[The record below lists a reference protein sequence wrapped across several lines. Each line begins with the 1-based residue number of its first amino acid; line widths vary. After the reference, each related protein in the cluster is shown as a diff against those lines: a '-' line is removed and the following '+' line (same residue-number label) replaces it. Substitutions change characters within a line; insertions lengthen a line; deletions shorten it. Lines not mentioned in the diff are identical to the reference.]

1 MKPGTDLSPA
11 LQWPRPIVRPLLL
24 ALVFVLAGCS
34 QIPLHVQQSF
44 QASPAAFLVE
54 RYPPGS
60 IKSVDAADR
69 ALSEISKEQERIEA
83 QHAAEELACY
93 PKFFTT
99 SCMDE
104 AKERRRYALAQ
115 LRPIEIQAE
124 RFKRRDVVEK
134 RDKALAEKREEE
146 IAEAPQR
153 EKEAKAREIANA
165 KREADSARRVEEAK
179 QTAEAAEAAPVSS
192 RKETAAPA
200 ARPQSSPRQVKPRKE
215 LSEEQRAANVA
226 AFEKKE
232 RVAKARQEKVAAD
245 KAKKEAEIAR
255 KKAEAKAP

>member
-1 MKPGTDLSPA
+1 VKPGTRLTPA
-11 LQWPRPIVRPLLL
+11 IQWPHPIARPFLL

-34 QIPLHVQQSF
+34 QVPLHVQQSF
-44 QASPAAFLVE
+44 QASPGAILVE
-54 RYPPGS
+54 RYPSGS
-60 IKSVDAADR
+60 IKSVEVADQ
-69 ALSEISKEQERIEA
+69 ALSEINKEQARIEA
-83 QHAAEELACY
+83 QHAAEQRACY

-99 SCMDE
+99 SCLDE

-115 LRPIEIQAE
+115 IRPIEIQAE
-124 RFKRRDVVEK
+124 IFKRRDVVEK
-134 RDKALAEKREEE
+134 RDKALAQKREEE

-165 KREADSARRVEEAK
+165 KREADSARRMEEAK
-179 QTAEAAEAAPVSS
+179 QKAEAAEAAPVSN

-200 ARPQSSPRQVKPRKE
+200 ARPESSPRQVKPRKE

-232 RVAKARQEKVAAD
+232 RDAKARQEKIAAD
-245 KAKKEAEIAR
+245 KEKKEAEIAR
-255 KKAEAKAP
+255 KKAETKAP